1 MQPRYPKIEVLIGR
15 LQDLDKIKSLVSN
28 ALTINKVNRR
38 EVLQFNRNCEFITDL
53 DKLINY
59 VMEWVYIK

>member
-38 EVLQFNRNCEFITDL
+38 EVLQFNRNCESITDL